1 MHPSAEALVHAFDVL
16 GSGVAAKATAGAFFP
31 WALVP
36 AIPYAVVI
44 YDTSLFVRMHG
55 YQL

>member
-1 MHPSAEALVHAFDVL
+1 MHPSTEALVHAFDVL